1 MWRWGVMTDSLYTAG
16 KRLKEIRLKSKISLR
31 EFAKRINFSPSYVSY
46 IENGEK
52 RGSVDFFQKC
62 SEVLGISIG
71 DLFDDKKV
79 PVSEE
84 LKKEGVEWI
93 ILGKEL
99 EKDGISM
106 EDVKKWVDEY
116 KKTL

>member
-1 MWRWGVMTDSLYTAG
+1 MTDSLYTAG

-52 RGSVDFFQKC
+52 RGSVDFFNKC
-62 SEVLGISIG
+62 ASVLGVSVG
-71 DLFDDKKV
+71 DFFEDKVSV
-79 PVSEE
+79 PEE

-93 ILGKEL
+93 YFGKEL

-106 EDVKKWVDEY
+106 EEVKKWIDEY